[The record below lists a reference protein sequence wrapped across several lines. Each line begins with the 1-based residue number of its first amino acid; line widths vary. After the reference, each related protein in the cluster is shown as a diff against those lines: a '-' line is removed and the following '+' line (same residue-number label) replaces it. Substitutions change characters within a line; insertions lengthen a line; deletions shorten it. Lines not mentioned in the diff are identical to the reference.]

1 MWEVVVLEC
10 RASIDVTSPI
20 GRFDRR
26 CYGQFIEHLGEC
38 IYGGIWVGESSNIRN
53 VRGYRLD
60 VLEAIKRL
68 NCPIVRWPGGNFAS
82 GYHWQYGI
90 GPREQRPKL
99 YDMAWGQDEPNTF
112 GTDEFVDWCKLVGA
126 EPWIVVNAG
135 NGTPEEAAHWVEYC
149 NSSRNTYYAQLR
161 RKYGHAEPYHVKIWG
176 IGNELYGRWQIGF
189 CIDGF
194 ECARRTVEF
203 ANEMRAVDPE
213 IKLIAVGCEDPEWNI
228 AMVKNA
234 GEYFD
239 YLSIHIYISG
249 DKPYR
254 ELIAY
259 SLDVERRLRSIYEL
273 IQTIRRKY
281 NIKREIKLAF
291 DEWNVW
297 YSEAKPP
304 LLRQVTSVKDAV
316 FTAGVLN
323 SLHRLCN
330 EVPIAA
336 FAQTVNVIPLIVA
349 SEDGR
354 IVLTPQYFVFKLYG
368 ENVGDYVLPTFID
381 SQLYK
386 SSELN
391 CYIPF
396 IDISAIIK
404 EDGKTLYLY
413 VVNRHEMEYAYIQTT
428 FKDFKPSR
436 ACMETIAGER
446 VEDKNTFENPNAVRI
461 EEGGVKIEN
470 GKVNLE
476 LKPHSVNVVK
486 IQGEKAV

>member
-1 MWEVVVLEC
+1 MIILEC
-10 RASIDVTSPI
+10 RVFIDATSPI

-38 IYGGIWVGESSNIRN
+38 IYGGIWVGEDSNIQN

-60 VLEAIKRL
+60 VLEAVKQL

-82 GYHWQYGI
+82 GYHWQDGI
-90 GPREQRPKL
+90 GPREKRPKR

-112 GTDEFVDWCKLVGA
+112 GTDEFIDWCNLVGT

-135 NGTPEEAAHWVEYC
+135 NGTPEEAAHWLEYC
-149 NSSRNTYYAQLR
+149 NSNRNTYYAQLR
-161 RKYGHAEPYHVKIWG
+161 RQYGHTDPYRVKIWG

-189 CIDGF
+189 CVDGA

-203 ANEMRAVDPE
+203 ANEMKAVDPE

-234 GEYFD
+234 GECFD
-239 YLSIHIYISG
+239 YLSIHIYIGG

-254 ELIAY
+254 ELVAHSVDI
-259 SLDVERRLRSIYEL
+259 ERRLRNVYEL
-273 IQTIRRKY
+273 VQDIRRKY
-281 NIKREIKLAF
+281 NIKREIRLAF

-323 SLHRLCN
+323 SLHKLSN

-336 FAQTVNVIPLIVA
+336 FAQTVSVIPLIA
-349 SEDGR
+349 TSGDGR
-354 IVLTPQYFVFKLYG
+354 MVLTPQYYVFKLYG
-368 ENVGDYVLPTFID
+368 ENVGDYVLPTIVD

-391 CYIPF
+391 RYIPF
-396 IDISAIIK
+396 IDTSAMIT
-404 EDGKTLYLY
+404 EGGKTLYLY
-413 VVNRHEMEYAYIQTT
+413 VINRHETEYTYVQTA
-428 FKDFKPSR
+428 FKGFKPSR
-436 ACMETIAGER
+436 GSMKTIAGESI
-446 VEDKNTFENPNAVRI
+446 EDRNTLENPHAVGV
-461 EEGGVKIEN
+461 EEGNVKIEN
-470 GKVNLE
+470 TKVDLK
-476 LKPHSVNVVK
+476 LKPHSVNLVK
-486 IQGEKAV
+486 LQGETRT

>member
-1 MWEVVVLEC
+1 MIILEC
-10 RASIDVTSPI
+10 RVFIDATSPI

-38 IYGGIWVGESSNIRN
+38 IYGGVWVGEDSDIQN

-60 VLEAIKRL
+60 VLEAVKQL
-68 NCPIVRWPGGNFAS
+68 KCPIVRWPGGNFAS
-82 GYHWQYGI
+82 GYHWQDGI
-90 GPREQRPKL
+90 GPREKRPKR

-112 GTDEFVDWCKLVGA
+112 GTDEFIDWCNLVGT

-135 NGTPEEAAHWVEYC
+135 NGTPEEAAHWLEYC
-149 NSSRNTYYAQLR
+149 NSNRNTYYAQLR
-161 RKYGHAEPYHVKIWG
+161 RQYGHAEPYRVKIWG

-189 CIDGF
+189 CVDGV

-203 ANEMRAVDPE
+203 ANEMKAVDPG

-239 YLSIHIYISG
+239 YLSIHIYIGG

-254 ELIAY
+254 ELVAY
-259 SLDVERRLRSIYEL
+259 SVDVERRLRNVYEL
-273 IQTIRRKY
+273 IQDVRRRH
-281 NIKREIKLAF
+281 NIKREIRLAF

-304 LLRQVTSVKDAV
+304 LLRQITSVKDAV

-323 SLHRLCN
+323 SLHKLCN

-336 FAQTVNVIPLIVA
+336 FAQTVNVIPLIVT
-349 SEDGR
+349 SDDGR
-354 IVLTPQYFVFKLYG
+354 MVLTPQYYVFKLYG
-368 ENVGDYVLPTFID
+368 ENVGDYVLPTVVD

-391 CYIPF
+391 RYIPF
-396 IDISAIIK
+396 IDTSAMIT
-404 EDGKTLYLY
+404 EGRRTLYLY
-413 VVNRHEMEYAYIQTT
+413 VVNRHETEYAYVQTA
-428 FKDFKPSR
+428 FKGFKPS
-436 ACMETIAGER
+436 EGSVKTIAGESI
-446 VEDKNTFENPNAVRI
+446 EDRNTFENPHAIGV
-461 EEGGVKIEN
+461 EEGNVKIEN
-470 GKVNLE
+470 TKVDLK
-476 LKPHSVNVVK
+476 LKPHSVNLVK
-486 IQGEKAV
+486 LQGETRDSIV

>member
-1 MWEVVVLEC
+1 MVTLEC
-10 RASIDVTSPI
+10 RASIDATSPI

-38 IYGGIWVGESSNIRN
+38 IYGGIWVGEDSNIPN

-60 VLEAIKRL
+60 VLDAVKQL

-82 GYHWQYGI
+82 GYHWQDGI
-90 GPREQRPKL
+90 GPREKRPKR
-99 YDMAWGQDEPNTF
+99 YDMAWGRDEPNAF
-112 GTDEFVDWCKLVGA
+112 GTDEFIDWCSLVGT

-135 NGTPEEAAHWVEYC
+135 NGTPEEAAQWVEYC
-149 NSSRNTYYAQLR
+149 NSNRDTYYVQLR
-161 RKYGHAEPYHVKIWG
+161 RQYGHVSPYHVKIWG
-176 IGNELYGRWQIGF
+176 VGNELYGRWQIGF
-189 CIDGF
+189 CIDGA
-194 ECARRTVEF
+194 ECARRSVEF
-203 ANEMRAVDPE
+203 ANEMKAIDSE
-213 IKLIAVGCEDPEWNI
+213 IKLIAVGCEDPEWNT

-254 ELIAY
+254 ELVAHSI
-259 SLDVERRLRSIYEL
+259 DIERRLRNVYEL
-273 IQTIRRKY
+273 IQNVRRKY
-281 NIKREIKLAF
+281 NVKREIKLAF

-304 LLRQVTSVKDAV
+304 LLRQITSVKDAV

-336 FAQTVNVIPLIVA
+336 FAQTVNVIPLMVT
-349 SEDGR
+349 SNDGR
-354 IVLTPQYFVFKLYG
+354 MVLTPQYYVFKLYG
-368 ENVGDYVLPTFID
+368 ESVGDYILPTIVD

-391 CYIPF
+391 RYIPF
-396 IDISAIIK
+396 IDVSAMIT
-404 EDGKTLYLY
+404 EDGGTLYLY
-413 VVNRHEMEYAYIQTT
+413 VINRHETECAYVQMT
-428 FKDFKPSR
+428 FKGFKPSKGG
-436 ACMETIAGER
+436 MKTIAGKNI
-446 VEDKNTFENPNAVRI
+446 EDKNTLENPRVVGI
-461 EEGGVKIEN
+461 EESGTKIEN
-470 GKVNLE
+470 NKVNLE

-486 IQGEKAV
+486 LQGETST